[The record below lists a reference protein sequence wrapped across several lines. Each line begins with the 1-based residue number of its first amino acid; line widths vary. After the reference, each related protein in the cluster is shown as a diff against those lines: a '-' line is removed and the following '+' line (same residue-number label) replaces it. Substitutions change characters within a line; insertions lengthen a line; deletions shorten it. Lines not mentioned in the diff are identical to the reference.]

1 MVFMLK
7 VFIKGVCVSS
17 LSLVLLSAC
26 NSGTTVSSPIVTKNE
41 EKPASIAVTDTP
53 THLGAAGTLINPTPS
68 DVPPTTTKDP
78 SATPEPTP
86 TPSWVGPEDFPEGVN
101 PLTGLEV
108 DDPSKMERR
117 PVLLKVSNYP
127 AYLRPHSGLS
137 YADMV
142 FSYFIGVGMTR
153 YLALYYGQ
161 DVTQVGPMRS
171 GRLIDP
177 QIVNLY
183 GGFLGMVG
191 ADKTVWAEIAQ
202 DLPGRFL
209 TEMPVNCPALCSD
222 GYGNAFGNTGAFTER
237 VRELG
242 LDDQRPEL
250 SGMVF
255 DTHIPQD
262 GAEAKNLWLYISY
275 YNQVGWDYA
284 PEMGAYLR
292 SQEEAQPD
300 GTVELKPMTDR
311 LTGEQLA
318 FHNVVI
324 LFAWH
329 KTIKPELIDIEIQ
342 SVEGGSAL
350 LFRDGQVFK
359 MTYTAV
365 SPFTPLRFY
374 DLDGDPIAF
383 KPGNTWVEIVGLGTT
398 MEELEPGDWKVRFY
412 P

>member
-1 MVFMLK
+1 MMK
-7 VFIKGVCVSS
+7 VSFKGACVS
-17 LSLVLLSAC
+17 LLVLILLSSC
-26 NSGTTVSSPIVTKNE
+26 NPGTTGSKPIVVETE
-41 EKPASIAVTDTP
+41 EHSASVEVTDTP
-53 THLGAAGTLINPTPS
+53 IPVVEVSEPVTPTPS
-68 DVPPTTTKDP
+68 PIP
-78 SATPEPTP
+78 SIVKQDFSPTPERTP

-108 DDPSKMERR
+108 DDPSKLERR
-117 PVLLKVSNYP
+117 PVLLKVSNFP
-127 AYLRPHSGLS
+127 ASLRPHSGLS

-161 DVTQVGPMRS
+161 DVNQVGPMRS

-191 ADKTVWAEIAQ
+191 ADKTVWREIAQ
-202 DLPGRFL
+202 ALPGRFL

-222 GYGNAFGNTGAFTER
+222 GFGNAFGNTGAFTER

-255 DTHIPQD
+255 DTEVPQ
-262 GAEAKNLWLYISY
+262 GGGQAERIWFYISY
-275 YNQVGWDYA
+275 YNQVGWDYDH
-284 PEMGAYLR
+284 EMGAYLR

-300 GTVELKPMTDR
+300 GTVALKPMTDR

-318 FHNVVI
+318 FHNIVI
-324 LFAWH
+324 LFAFH
-329 KTIKPELIDIEIQ
+329 KVIKPELIAIELQ
-342 SVEGGSAL
+342 SIEGGNAL
-350 LFRDGQVFK
+350 LFRDGQVYE

-374 DLDGDPIAF
+374 DLKGDPIAF
-383 KPGNTWVEIVGLGTT
+383 KPGNTWFEVVGLGSLI
-398 MEELEPGDWKVRFY
+398 EELEPGFWKVRFY

>member
-1 MVFMLK
+1 MEDMLK
-7 VFIKGVCVSS
+7 VFVQGVCVSS
-17 LSLVLLSAC
+17 LSLILLSAC
-26 NSGTTVSSPIVTKNE
+26 SSGTTGSNPIVIKAE
-41 EKPASIAVTDTP
+41 EKPTSIVVTDTP
-53 THLGAAGTLINPTPS
+53 VPIGDADSAVNPTPS
-68 DVPPTTTKDP
+68 DIPLTATQDP
-78 SATPEPTP
+78 SATPEPTSK
-86 TPSWVGPEDFPEGVN
+86 PSWIGPEDFPEGVN

-108 DDPSKMERR
+108 DDPSSLERR

-127 AYLRPHSGLS
+127 SSLRPHSGLS

-161 DVTQVGPMRS
+161 DVDQVGPMRS

-202 DLPGRFL
+202 MLPGRFL
-209 TEMPVNCPALCSD
+209 TEMPVNCPALCND

-237 VRELG
+237 VRELD
-242 LDDQRPEL
+242 LDDQRPDL
-250 SGMVF
+250 SGMIF
-255 DTHIPQD
+255 DTQVPEN
-262 GAEAKNLWLYISY
+262 GVKAKSLWLYISY
-275 YNQVGWDYA
+275 YNQVGWDYE
-284 PEMGAYLR
+284 PDTGAYLR
-292 SQEEAQPD
+292 SQEETQSD
-300 GTVELKPMTDR
+300 GTVVLKPMTDR

-329 KTIKPELIDIEIQ
+329 KTIQPELIDIEIQ
-342 SVEGGSAL
+342 SVEGGRAF
-350 LFRDGQVFK
+350 LFRDGQVFE

-365 SPFTPLRFY
+365 SPSTPLRFY
-374 DLDGDPIAF
+374 DLNGEPIAF
-383 KPGNTWVEIVGLGTT
+383 KPGNTWVEIVGLGSTV
-398 MEELEPGDWKVRFY
+398 EDLGSDAWKVRFY

>member
-1 MVFMLK
+1 MLK
-7 VFIKGVCVSS
+7 VFVKGVCVSS
-17 LSLVLLSAC
+17 LSLVILSAC
-26 NSGTTVSSPIVTKNE
+26 NSGTTVSRPVLTKTV
-41 EKPASIAVTDTP
+41 EKPASIVVTDTP
-53 THLGAAGTLINPTPS
+53 THLGDAEILVNPTPS
-68 DVPPTTTKDP
+68 DIPLTATQNP
-78 SATPEPTP
+78 SATPEPSP
-86 TPSWVGPEDFPEGVN
+86 TPSGFGPEDFPEGVN

-108 DDPSKMERR
+108 DDPTRMERR

-161 DVTQVGPMRS
+161 DVAHVGPMRS

-202 DLPGRFL
+202 ALPGRFL

-222 GYGNAFGNTGAFTER
+222 GYGNAFGNTAAFTER

-242 LDDQRPEL
+242 LDDQRPDL

-255 DTHIPQD
+255 DTRVPEN
-262 GAEAKNLWLYISY
+262 GVKAESLWLYISY
-275 YNQVGWDYA
+275 YNQVGWDYE
-284 PEMGAYLR
+284 PNVGVYLR
-292 SQEEAQPD
+292 SQEETQSD
-300 GTVELKPMTDR
+300 GTVALKPMTDQ

-342 SVEGGSAL
+342 SVEEGRAL
-350 LFRDGQVFK
+350 LFRDGRIFE

-374 DLDGDPIAF
+374 DLNGAPIAF
-383 KPGNTWVEIVGLGTT
+383 RPGNTWVEIVGLGTT
-398 MEELEPGDWKVRFY
+398 VAEIESGRWKLRFY